1 LANNDQYGPAKRA
14 QSTPPTSESPP
25 LEVRANKPAAWREI
39 QNVAIHN
46 QQVRLQPRS
55 EMVAKKVE
63 EIVPNAF
70 EACATS
76 GQQKEYVKTE
86 TGFVPCEEFSFDARA
101 AR

>member
-1 LANNDQYGPAKRA
+1 
-14 QSTPPTSESPP
+14 
-25 LEVRANKPAAWREI
+25 
-39 QNVAIHN
+39 
-46 QQVRLQPRS
+46 
-55 EMVAKKVE
+55 MVAKKVE